1 MPRPIHFAAG
11 ALHDIERLHDWL
23 FEKNPKVALRLIAV
37 LDESFQGLSDFSE
50 RGRLVDDGLRELV
63 VPFGGASY
71 VIRYGVNPDSISISR
86 IWHSL
91 EHR

>member
-1 MPRPIHFAAG
+1 MRRPVYFTAA

-37 LDESFQGLSDFSE
+37 LDQNFQRLSDFSE
-50 RGRLVDDGLRELV
+50 RGRLVDGGLRELV

-71 VIRYGVNPDSISISR
+71 VVRYEVDPDGVSISR

>member
-1 MPRPIHFAAG
+1 MPRPIYFAAA

-23 FEKNPKVALRLIAV
+23 FEKNPKVALRLVTV
-37 LDESFQGLSDFSE
+37 LDENFQGLSDFSE
-50 RGRLVDDGLRELV
+50 RGRLIDGGLRELV

-71 VIRYGVNPDSISISR
+71 VIRYEVGLYGVAISR